1 MGRPTTNEVI
11 QFMSQYSLEEVLSG
25 IIELQMLLY
34 GYDDT
39 FIPASEYLASNAL
52 FACKENGNKD
62 FMWRDYEILEWYAK
76 SACVPNIENLF
87 SETIIMANASDEE
100 KQKFLQSK
108 MMQMKGNYHR
118 GDGYIHQLVDV
129 AEYLY
134 APLDS
139 EMESKLGFSFTAYES
154 TIKYVF
160 SQYGI
165 KIAKAYKEKYKFK
178 NFIKAIKAIFC
189 KKELSLPSIKEGY
202 IFRIYKSELKSI
214 VGDATKKML
223 DYLSVKA
230 YDKDFKK
237 VEFEDFKI
245 LLSKPFVDFG
255 DYVYMPLLFS
265 TLMNLPKQ
273 FHYSFI
279 AEKIFDKNT
288 IGIYTKNRGDVV
300 ERLTATYLARLL
312 DKNKI
317 YCSLSYQGEDG
328 EADVTTVT
336 EDGMLFCE
344 CKSKTITLN
353 SIKGLYESIK
363 ADVYK
368 AIGAAY
374 VQAVRSIKRV
384 QEGKKFVT
392 TSGEII
398 DINDIGSKH
407 IVCVTAENFGI
418 IPSKIQ
424 EYIEIDECIG
434 IPYVVNIYDLDIITK
449 ECESYEE
456 LIQYIEFR
464 KNNNDIIS
472 TLDELDAFGFFKKY
486 NKNGNIKISINA
498 DELMITDFTS
508 SFDKKYII
516 EDKKVFQE
524 FLGR

>member
-1 MGRPTTNEVI
+1 MSTPTTDEVI

-34 GYDDT
+34 GHNDT
-39 FIPASEYLASNAL
+39 FIPASEYLAANAL
-52 FACKENGNKD
+52 FACKEVGNKD
-62 FMWRDYEILEWYAK
+62 FMWRDYEILERYAK
-76 SACVPNIENLF
+76 NACAPNIAQLF
-87 SETIIMANASDEE
+87 SETIKMVNASDEE
-100 KQKFLQSK
+100 KQEFLQSK
-108 MMQMKGNYHR
+108 MMQMRGNYHR
-118 GDGYIHQLVDV
+118 GDGYIYQLVDI
-129 AEYLY
+129 ARCLY

-139 EMESKLGFSFTAYES
+139 EMESELGFSFTAYEKS
-154 TIKYVF
+154 IKYVF
-160 SQYGI
+160 SQYDI
-165 KIAKAYKEKYKFK
+165 KIAKAYKEKCKFK
-178 NFIKAIKAIFC
+178 NMIKALAC
-189 KKELSLPSIKEGY
+189 KKEPYLPSIKEGY

-214 VGDATKKML
+214 IGDVTNKML

-279 AEKIFDKNT
+279 AEKIFDKKT

-328 EADVTTVT
+328 EADITTVT
-336 EDGMLFCE
+336 AEGMLFCE
-344 CKSKTITLN
+344 CKSKIITLN
-353 SIKGLYESIK
+353 SIKGLHESIK
-363 ADVYK
+363 TDVYK

-374 VQAVRSIKRV
+374 VQAVRSIERV

-398 DINDIGSKH
+398 DINDIALKY

-424 EYIEIDECIG
+424 EYIAFDESIG
-434 IPYVVNIYDLDIITK
+434 IPYVVNIYDLDIITR

-464 KNNNDIIS
+464 KKNNNIIS
-472 TLDELDAFGFFKKY
+472 TLDELDAFGFFKK
-486 NKNGNIKISINA
+486 NGNVKIPINA

-508 SFDKKYII
+508 DFDKKYLI

-524 FLGR
+524 FFGR